1 MKYILLLLTPL
12 YLFSSSSFI
21 TQSEYASQLY
31 KNPRGIACGRC
42 HGDHG
47 EGKLIANYTHK
58 NKKKSFV
65 GPQINNVKY
74 TEFYKAL
81 NSRKK
86 GMPRYYL
93 TQKEIEALYFYLHQ
107 NDKKKVQDAE

>member
-12 YLFSSSSFI
+12 YLFASSSFI

-42 HGDHG
+42 HGDYG
-47 EGKLIANYTHK
+47 EGKLIANYIHK

-107 NDKKKVQDAE
+107 NDKKKAKDAE